1 MTGYTITIGYLSGAV
16 TQHDADIAWEYV
28 HDRALDICA
37 HPEWIVDEARAFD
50 APDIMRDEALVD
62 YARAFQNRT
71 DLTIT
76 FHPAVDDERP
86 YIHMYASGGMPSRAL
101 KEYTRQAFIR
111 LLLRAAHR
119 EGIDLSIRVS

>member
-1 MTGYTITIGYLSGAV
+1 MLS
-16 TQHDADIAWEYV
+16 AWEYV
-28 HDRALDICA
+28 YEQALNICA
-37 HPEWIVDEARAFD
+37 HPEWIADEARAFD
-50 APDIMRDEALVD
+50 APNGTDDETLMD
-62 YARAFQNRT
+62 YARAFESRT

-76 FHPAVDDERP
+76 FHPAVDDAQP